1 MSSTCPNCNHPVRKG
16 AKYCGFCGTNLTS
29 SAEVKIAAPPNKQ
42 EKTGTSPDSKGQ
54 KQPKLKRFRTSQVVT
69 VVAIILLFLLIILS
83 VICRYWSEIS
93 QTLVQLLFS
102 LYVRLPLL

>member
-1 MSSTCPNCNHPVRKG
+1 M
-16 AKYCGFCGTNLTS
+16 YCGFCGTNLTS
-29 SAEVKIAAPPNKQ
+29 SAEVKPAASPVKQ

-54 KQPKLKRFRTSQVVT
+54 KQPKPKRFRTSQVVT
-69 VVAIILLFLLIILS
+69 IVAIILLFLLIILS
-83 VICRYWSEIS
+83 VMCRYWSEIS